1 MRRVYKGGKQTLN
14 GKGARA
20 AQSKEL
26 TRLGAQLADRDQMIG
41 ELAIANRILKTLG
54 RLELSEAL
62 RAMANGECSVRLVA
76 PRLARVLGARHCA
89 LGVVRGAC
97 YEPSQ
102 ARAQAQGRARANR
115 GEHQGAGRALSV
127 VGLQDDRGDR

>member
-1 MRRVYKGGKQTLN
+1 MRRVYKDGKQTLN

-20 AQSKEL
+20 AQSS
-26 TRLGAQLADRDQMIG
+26 DQMIG

-54 RLELSEAL
+54 RLELTEAL
-62 RAMANGECSVRLVA
+62 RAMVNGECSVRLVA
-76 PRLARVLGARHCA
+76 PRLARLLGARHCA

-115 GEHQGAGRALSV
+115 G
-127 VGLQDDRGDR
+127 DR